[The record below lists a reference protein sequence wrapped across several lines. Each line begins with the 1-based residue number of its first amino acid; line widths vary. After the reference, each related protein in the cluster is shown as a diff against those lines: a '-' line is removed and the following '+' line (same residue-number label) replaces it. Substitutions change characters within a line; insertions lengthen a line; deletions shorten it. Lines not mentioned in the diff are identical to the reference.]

1 MNNISNIAKGVLI
14 GDGALAAF
22 IEIGRNKNCGVGL
35 FDYTTN
41 NGLRKLNTFN
51 NNPRTASYYSTLEKV
66 ENTPMSF
73 KRYLG
78 GNLVSAYNVDG
89 LDIGWAYT
97 TDVNNHRFSQGYVS
111 SADFESFQKLLRERY
126 FSNRKD
132 GKPQINNVILE
143 HGDVNSTKPGVGPV
157 NSRLFTEIDFSLPIG
172 KSETELLTFNF
183 KNSGIADN
191 VESIIEFNK
200 YDYTK
205 QYLGRQSLKDVY
217 KVDYNQSK
225 IDHVSYKETKIPSNY
240 NDSRDAF
247 IDSNGAEYGGVTIGN
262 NEDIVAYT
270 KKLFEAKKIGTLVN
284 RSDNNGVNRGRKLRE
299 GSPCRV
305 WTPIQQYSKIS
316 DLIRPNGGNT
326 YENLQKKLSVS
337 MRPNDG
343 STRLIKNSVLQENG
357 FVRITPTSTI
367 GKEGDNIKN
376 YMFSIEN
383 LAWKDNKHELSEEQ
397 KGPNDGRIMWFP
409 PYNLKFSENIN
420 VNWNGNSFI
429 GRGEQIYTYTNT
441 ERSGTLDFTLLID
454 HPSILNEWRGR
465 QDMGDDKD
473 YERDLLYFFTG
484 CDTLNMENKPKIFK
498 EENRQTTSGRSNND
512 SKPAQETIK
521 KLLIIYFPNAFSGQ
535 DYEDVDD
542 ALLKLYSY
550 EMNNNKTQINI
561 IDKNYSGSSNNNIN
575 SLSLNKDKTH
585 VELMTKFK
593 DFKEEDIF
601 TLNDLISVKRGY
613 KKVLNYYK
621 LEEVNAYYEGKYIFS
636 INRVSL
642 EEHCFSNK
650 NGNEFFIIEE
660 NSPKSTNGYYQLT
673 LNNIKINN
681 YSNFNFKYDSSSKD
695 IEVYYDNNYITT
707 LKYDIIDGEEVYW
720 DKNDDNMNYLYFSIE
735 EDENEGFDVIPD
747 DIDNWLK
754 YMFEYKVPCENLDDT
769 ITIDY
774 VNYDISEELLGEIAF
789 GINQSDYEISKQ
801 IIYGGASSHGSE
813 TMNKELAKKRANL
826 LVKVLNKIGLH
837 LVDYRYEEDL
847 IDVKGD
853 DINSKEAKLARYGAI
868 VLEYKQKNNSPSNDS
883 STTSMIGKDANSTEQ
898 STLQEATIVKEID
911 VKYSFDN
918 EYLYFENIGKN
929 ENMVSNI
936 LKRVRHFDPAFHSI
950 TPEGFNARL
959 TFLHQCT
966 RQGPTSAVNSGQFNT
981 ESNNYLKYAGNLSF
995 GRAPYCILRIGDF
1008 FNTKIMIESISINYD
1023 NSGGLQWD
1031 LNPEGAGVQPMLAN
1045 ISMNFKF
1052 LGGQDI
1058 AGPIEKLQNAISS
1071 NYYANASV
1079 YDKKAEINKEKN
1091 KS

>member
-97 TDVNNHRFSQGYVS
+97 TDVNNHRFSQGYAS
-111 SADFESFQKLLRERY
+111 SADFDSFQKLLRERY

-143 HGDVNSTKPGVGPV
+143 HGDENSTKPGVGPV

-183 KNSGIADN
+183 KNGGIAGN

-200 YDYTK
+200 YDY
-205 QYLGRQSLKDVY
+205 LGRQSSKDIY
-217 KVDYNQSK
+217 KVKYISKTDHLSYN
-225 IDHVSYKETKIPSNY
+225 ETKISSNY

-247 IDSNGAEYGGVTIGN
+247 IDGNGVEYGGVTIGN

-270 KKLFEAKKIGTLVN
+270 KKLFGAKKIGTLVN
-284 RSDNNGVNRGRKLRE
+284 RSNNNGVNRGRKLRE
-299 GSPCRV
+299 GSYCRV
-305 WTPIQQYSKIS
+305 WTPTRQYSKIS

-326 YENLQKKLSVS
+326 YENLQNNLSDS

-343 STRLIKNSVLQENG
+343 KTRLIKNSVLQENG

-367 GKEGDNIKN
+367 GEKSDNIKN

-383 LAWKDNKHELSEEQ
+383 LAWKDNKNELSDEQ

-465 QDMGDDKD
+465 QDMGDSER
-473 YERDLLYFFTG
+473 YETELLNFFAG
-484 CDTLNMENKPKIFK
+484 CDTLNMENKSKILK
-498 EENRQTTSGRSNND
+498 EEVRQTTSGSSNNNR
-512 SKPAQETIK
+512 KPAQETIK

-535 DYEDVDD
+535 DYNDVDD

-561 IDKNYSGSSNNNIN
+561 IDKNYSGSSDSNNIN
-575 SLSLNKDKTH
+575 SLSLNKDKK
-585 VELMTKFK
+585 LTKSKIKFS
-593 DFKEEDIF
+593 DFEEKDIF
-601 TLNDLISVKRGY
+601 TLNNLISIKGENVKY
-613 KKVLNYYK
+613 N
-621 LEEVNAYYEGKYIFS
+621 
-636 INRVSL
+636 
-642 EEHCFSNK
+642 
-650 NGNEFFIIEE
+650 
-660 NSPKSTNGYYQLT
+660 P
-673 LNNIKINN
+673 
-681 YSNFNFKYDSSSKD
+681 
-695 IEVYYDNNYITT
+695 
-707 LKYDIIDGEEVYW
+707 
-720 DKNDDNMNYLYFSIE
+720 
-735 EDENEGFDVIPD
+735 
-747 DIDNWLK
+747 
-754 YMFEYKVPCENLDDT
+754 
-769 ITIDY
+769 
-774 VNYDISEELLGEIAF
+774 
-789 GINQSDYEISKQ
+789 ISKVNDCNLSK
-801 IIYGGASSHGSE
+801 ITIYGGTSSHGNQ
-813 TMNKELAKKRANL
+813 TINNKLVNKRQLFIKKI
-826 LVKVLNKIGLH
+826 LNKINLNTQ
-837 LVDYRYEEDL
+837 DTTSEND
-847 IDVKGD
+847 IDTSNTNT
-853 DINSKEAKLARYGAI
+853 DINSKEAKLARYGAA
-868 VLEYKQKNNSPSNDS
+868 VLEYTQISNSPSHDS
-883 STTSMIGKDANSTEQ
+883 STTSMIGKDANLTEQ
-898 STLQEATIVKEID
+898 STPREATMVSEID

-1079 YDKKAEINKEKN
+1079 YDEKAEINKEKN

>member
-97 TDVNNHRFSQGYVS
+97 TDVNNHRFSQGYAS

-143 HGDVNSTKPGVGPV
+143 HGDVNSTKPGVGTV
-157 NSRLFTEIDFSLPIG
+157 DSRLFTEIDFSLPIG

-183 KNSGIADN
+183 KNGGITDN

-205 QYLGRQSLKDVY
+205 QYLGRQSSKDIY
-217 KVDYNQSK
+217 KVKYISKTDHLSYN
-225 IDHVSYKETKIPSNY
+225 ETKISSNY

-247 IDSNGAEYGGVTIGN
+247 IDGNGTEYGGVTIGN

-270 KKLFEAKKIGTLVN
+270 KKLFKDKKIGTLVN
-284 RSDNNGVNRGRKLRE
+284 RSSNDGVNRGRKLRE
-299 GSPCRV
+299 GSYCRV
-305 WTPIQQYSKIS
+305 WTPTRQYSKIS

-326 YENLQKKLSVS
+326 YENLQKKLSDS

-343 STRLIKNSVLQENG
+343 STRLIENSVLQENG

-367 GKEGDNIKN
+367 GEKSDNIKN

-383 LAWKDNKHELSEEQ
+383 LAWKDNKHELSDEQ

-465 QDMGDDKD
+465 QDMGDNKD

-484 CDTLNMENKPKIFK
+484 CDTLNMENKPKILK
-498 EENRQTTSGRSNND
+498 EEISQPLSNKPNIER
-512 SKPAQETIK
+512 KPAPETIQ

-535 DYEDVDD
+535 DYNDVDD

-550 EMNNNKTQINI
+550 EMDDSGEEIDI
-561 IDKNYSGSSNNNIN
+561 IDNKYSESSNNNTN
-575 SLSLNKDKTH
+575 SLSLNKNKKLTNSKN
-585 VELMTKFK
+585 KFK

-601 TLNDLISVKRGY
+601 TLNDLISVKRGD
-613 KKVLNYYK
+613 KKVLDYDK
-621 LEEVNAYYEGKYIFS
+621 LDKVGVYYEGKCIFS
-636 INRVSL
+636 ISRADW
-642 EEHCFSNK
+642 EEHRFSDED
-650 NGNEFFIIEE
+650 GNEFFIIEE
-660 NSPKSTNGYYQLT
+660 NPPKSIDGFYQLT

-681 YSNFNFKYDSSSKD
+681 YIFDFKYDSSSKD
-695 IEVYYDNNYITT
+695 IDVYYNNNYITT
-707 LKYDIIDGEEVYW
+707 LKYDYDIIGDEEAYW
-720 DKNDDNMNYLYFSIE
+720 DENATNDNYLYFSIE
-735 EDENEGFDVIPD
+735 EDEDGEVKVIPI
-747 DIDNWLK
+747 DIDDWLK
-754 YMFEYKVPCENLDDT
+754 YTFKYKVPCEDLDNT
-769 ITIDY
+769 IIIDY
-774 VNYDISEELLGEIAF
+774 VNYDISEELLGEMAF

-813 TMNKELAKKRANL
+813 TTNKELAKKRANL

-837 LVDYRYEEDL
+837 LVDYRYKEDL

-883 STTSMIGKDANSTEQ
+883 STTSMIGKDANSTGE
-898 STLQEATIVKEID
+898 SAPREATIVEEVD

-1071 NYYANASV
+1071 NYYANASI
-1079 YDKKAEINKEKN
+1079 YDIKAEINKEK
-1091 KS
+1091 K

>member
-78 GNLVSAYNVDG
+78 GNLVSAYNVDS

-97 TDVNNHRFSQGYVS
+97 TDVNNHRFSQGYAS

-157 NSRLFTEIDFSLPIG
+157 DSRLFTEIDFSLPIG

-183 KNSGIADN
+183 KNGGITDN

-205 QYLGRQSLKDVY
+205 QYSDRISSKDIY
-217 KVDYNQSK
+217 KVNYNPSK
-225 IDHVSYKETKIPSNY
+225 IDHESYEETKISSNY

-247 IDSNGAEYGGVTIGN
+247 IDSKDRTEYGGVTIGA

-270 KKLFEAKKIGTLVN
+270 KKLFDAKKIGTLVN
-284 RSDNNGVNRGRKLRE
+284 RSDNSGVTRGRKLLNE
-299 GSPCRV
+299 GSHCRV
-305 WTPIQQYSKIS
+305 WTPIRQYSKIS

-326 YENLQKKLSVS
+326 YENLQKKLSKS
-337 MRPNDG
+337 MRPNNCD
-343 STRLIKNSVLQENG
+343 TRLIKNSVLQENG

-367 GKEGDNIKN
+367 GKEGDNIKK

-383 LAWKDNKHELSEEQ
+383 LAWKDNKHKLSDEQ

-465 QDMGDDKD
+465 QDIGENEHYEKELLQFFAGCNTLDMDD
-473 YERDLLYFFTG
+473 
-484 CDTLNMENKPKIFK
+484 KPKIIK
-498 EENRQTTSGRSNND
+498 EVDSQTTNGSNNN
-512 SKPAQETIK
+512 SRPAPETIQ

-535 DYEDVDD
+535 DYQNVDE
-542 ALLKLYSY
+542 ALLKLHQY
-550 EMNNNKTQINI
+550 EMDNSGKKINI
-561 IDKNYSGSSNNNIN
+561 IDKKYSKSSNNNIN
-575 SLSLNKDKTH
+575 SFSLNKDKKYTMSKN
-585 VELMTKFK
+585 EFSG
-593 DFKEEDIF
+593 FKEEDIF
-601 TLNDLISVKRGY
+601 TLNDLISVEERDE
-613 KKVLNYYK
+613 KVLNYYK

-642 EEHCFSNK
+642 EEHCFSDE

-673 LNNIKINN
+673 LNDIKINN
-681 YSNFNFKYDSSSKD
+681 YSNFKFEYDSSSKD
-695 IEVYYDNNYITT
+695 IKVYYDNNYITT
-707 LKYDIIDGEEVYW
+707 LKYNIIDDEEVYW
-720 DKNDDNMNYLYFSIE
+720 DKNADNINYLYFSIE
-735 EDENEGFDVIPD
+735 EDEDGEVKVIPI
-747 DIDNWLK
+747 DIDDWLK

-774 VNYDISEELLGEIAF
+774 VNYDISEELLGEMAF
-789 GINQSDYEISKQ
+789 GINQSDYEISKTT
-801 IIYGGASSHGSE
+801 IYGGTSSHGSE
-813 TMNKELAKKRANL
+813 AINKELAEKRAIL
-826 LVKVLNKIGLH
+826 LYKVFTRIGL
-837 LVDYRYEEDL
+837 DSEIYRYKEVL

-883 STTSMIGKDANSTEQ
+883 STTSMIGKDANSTGE
-898 STLQEATIVKEID
+898 SAPREATIVEEVD

-918 EYLYFENIGKN
+918 EYLYFENIGKD

-1079 YDKKAEINKEKN
+1079 YDIKAEINKEK
-1091 KS
+1091 K

>member
-97 TDVNNHRFSQGYVS
+97 TDVNNHRFSQGYAS
-111 SADFESFQKLLRERY
+111 SADFDSFQKLLRERY

-183 KNSGIADN
+183 KNGGITDN

-205 QYLGRQSLKDVY
+205 QYLGRQSSKDIY
-217 KVDYNQSK
+217 KVKYISK
-225 IDHVSYKETKIPSNY
+225 IDHLSYNETKISSNY

-247 IDSNGAEYGGVTIGN
+247 IDGNGTEYGGVTIGN

-270 KKLFEAKKIGTLVN
+270 KKLFKDKKIGTLVN
-284 RSDNNGVNRGRKLRE
+284 RSSNDGVNRGRKLRE
-299 GSPCRV
+299 GSYCRV
-305 WTPIQQYSKIS
+305 WTPTRQYSKIS

-326 YENLQKKLSVS
+326 YENLQKKLSDS

-343 STRLIKNSVLQENG
+343 STRLIENSVLQENG

-367 GKEGDNIKN
+367 GKEGDNIKK

-383 LAWKDNKHELSEEQ
+383 LAWKDNKHKLSDEQ

-465 QDMGDDKD
+465 QDMGDNKD

-484 CDTLNMENKPKIFK
+484 CDTLNMENKPKTLK
-498 EENRQTTSGRSNND
+498 EENRQAISGSSSNN
-512 SKPAQETIK
+512 SYPASEPILK

-535 DYEDVDD
+535 DYEDVDE
-542 ALLKLYSY
+542 ALLKLHQY
-550 EMNNNKTQINI
+550 EMDNSGKKINI
-561 IDKNYSGSSNNNIN
+561 IDNNYSGNSDSNNIN
-575 SLSLNKDKTH
+575 SLSLNKEKKHTISK
-585 VELMTKFK
+585 TKFR
-593 DFKEEDIF
+593 DFEDKNII
-601 TLNDLISVKRGY
+601 TLNDLISIKD
-613 KKVLNYYK
+613 
-621 LEEVNAYYEGKYIFS
+621 
-636 INRVSL
+636 
-642 EEHCFSNK
+642 
-650 NGNEFFIIEE
+650 GN
-660 NSPKSTNGYYQLT
+660 
-673 LNNIKINN
+673 
-681 YSNFNFKYDSSSKD
+681 
-695 IEVYYDNNYITT
+695 V
-707 LKYDIIDGEEVYW
+707 
-720 DKNDDNMNYLYFSIE
+720 
-735 EDENEGFDVIPD
+735 
-747 DIDNWLK
+747 
-754 YMFEYKVPCENLDDT
+754 EYK
-769 ITIDY
+769 
-774 VNYDISEELLGEIAF
+774 S
-789 GINQSDYEISKQ
+789 ISKVDSCDLSKI
-801 IIYGGASSHGSE
+801 IIYGGASSHGNRN
-813 TMNKELAKKRANL
+813 TNINLVDKRQSFIRNI
-826 LVKVLNKIGLH
+826 LNKINLNIQ
-837 LVDYRYEEDL
+837 DITNIND
-847 IDVKGD
+847 IDTNNTNT
-853 DINSKEAKLARYGAI
+853 DINSKDAKLARYGAA
-868 VLEYKQKNNSPSNDS
+868 VLEYTQISDSPSNDS
-883 STTSMIGKDANSTEQ
+883 STTSIKGNDTKPIEQ
-898 STLQEATIVKEID
+898 SGKQEATMVTEID

-918 EYLYFENIGKN
+918 EYLYFENIGKD

-981 ESNNYLKYAGNLSF
+981 DSNNYLKYAGNLSF

-1079 YDKKAEINKEKN
+1079 YDKKAEINN
-1091 KS
+1091 KKK

>member
-97 TDVNNHRFSQGYVS
+97 TDVNNHRFSQGYAS
-111 SADFESFQKLLRERY
+111 SADFDSFQKLLRERY

-132 GKPQINNVILE
+132 GKPLINNVILE
-143 HGDVNSTKPGVGPV
+143 HGDKNQTISGVGPV

-183 KNSGIADN
+183 KNSGITNN

-200 YDYTK
+200 YNYTK
-205 QYLGRQSLKDVY
+205 QYLGYYSLKDIY
-217 KVDYNQSK
+217 KVNHNPSK
-225 IDHVSYKETKIPSNY
+225 TDHINYKETKIPSNY

-247 IDSNGAEYGGVTIGN
+247 IDSKNGTEYGGVIAGT
-262 NEDIVAYT
+262 NEDIVTYT
-270 KKLFEAKKIGTLVN
+270 KKLFDNKKISTLVN
-284 RSDNNGVNRGRKLRE
+284 RPNNNEVSRGRKLRE
-299 GSPCRV
+299 NSYCRV
-305 WTPIQQYSKIS
+305 WTPKRQYSKIS
-316 DLIRPNGGNT
+316 DLIRPNGENT
-326 YENLQKKLSVS
+326 YENLQKKLSES
-337 MRPNDG
+337 MRPHNG
-343 STRLIKNSVLQENG
+343 STRLIENSVLQGNG

-367 GKEGDNIKN
+367 GNKGDNIKN

-420 VNWNGNSFI
+420 VNWNGNNFI

-454 HPSILNEWRGR
+454 HPSILNEWRGL
-465 QDMGDDKD
+465 QDIGNEKW
-473 YERDLLYFFTG
+473 YETELLHFFAG
-484 CDTLNMENKPKIFK
+484 CDTLNMKDKPKIIN
-498 EENRQTTSGRSNND
+498 ETINNIVSGSSNNIM
-512 SKPAQETIK
+512 PAPEIIQ

-535 DYEDVDD
+535 DYEDVDK
-542 ALLKLYSY
+542 ALLKLYPY
-550 EMNNNKTQINI
+550 EMDNSQNPINI
-561 IDKNYSGSSNNNIN
+561 IDKNYSGSSNNIN
-575 SLSLNKDKTH
+575 RFSLNKDKTH
-585 VELMTKFK
+585 LKLMTKFK

-601 TLNDLISVKRGY
+601 TLNDLISVKRGD

-621 LEEVNAYYEGKYIFS
+621 LEEVNAYYKGKYIFS

-642 EEHCFSNK
+642 EEHCFSDE

-660 NSPKSTNGYYQLT
+660 TPPKSTNGYYQLT
-673 LNNIKINN
+673 LNNIIINN
-681 YSNFNFKYDSSSKD
+681 YSNFNFKYNSSSKD
-695 IEVYYDNNYITT
+695 IEVYYDNNYVTT
-707 LKYDIIDGEEVYW
+707 LKYNIIDDEEVYW
-720 DKNDDNMNYLYFSIE
+720 DENAANINYLYFSIE
-735 EDENEGFDVIPD
+735 EDEDGDVKVIPI
-747 DIDNWLK
+747 DIDDWLK

-837 LVDYRYEEDL
+837 LVDYSYEEDL

-853 DINSKEAKLARYGAI
+853 DINDKNAKLARYGAI
-868 VLEYKQKNNSPSNDS
+868 VLKYKQKNNSPSNDS

-1079 YDKKAEINKEKN
+1079 YDKKAETNNEKN

>member
-97 TDVNNHRFSQGYVS
+97 TDVNNHRFSQGYAS
-111 SADFESFQKLLRERY
+111 SADFDSFQKLLRERY

-132 GKPQINNVILE
+132 GKPLINNVILE
-143 HGDVNSTKPGVGPV
+143 HGDKNQTISGVGPV

-183 KNSGIADN
+183 KNSGITNN

-205 QYLGRQSLKDVY
+205 QYLGYNSLTKDIY
-217 KVDYNQSK
+217 KVNHNLSK
-225 IDHVSYKETKIPSNY
+225 TDHANYEETKLPLNY

-247 IDSNGAEYGGVTIGN
+247 IDSKNGTEYGGVITGT
-262 NEDIVAYT
+262 NEDIVTYT
-270 KKLFEAKKIGTLVN
+270 KKLFDNKKISTLVN
-284 RSDNNGVNRGRKLRE
+284 RSKNNEVSRGRKLKE
-299 GSPCRV
+299 NSYCRV
-305 WTPIQQYSKIS
+305 WTPKRQYSKFS
-316 DLIRPNGGNT
+316 DLIRPNGDNS
-326 YENLQKKLSVS
+326 YEKLQNKLSEN
-337 MRPNDG
+337 MRPNG
-343 STRLIKNSVLQENG
+343 STRLIENSVLQGNG

-367 GKEGDNIKN
+367 GNKGDNIKK

-397 KGPNDGRIMWFP
+397 KGKHGRIMWFP

-420 VNWNGNSFI
+420 VNWNGNNFI

-454 HPSILNEWRGR
+454 HPSILNEWRGQ
-465 QDMGDDKD
+465 QDIGNEKS
-473 YERDLLYFFTG
+473 YETELLHFFAG
-484 CDTLNMENKPKIFK
+484 CDTLNMEDKPKIIY
-498 EENRQTTSGRSNND
+498 ETTSNIVSGNNSNIT
-512 SKPAQETIK
+512 PAIETIK

-535 DYEDVDD
+535 DYDDVDK
-542 ALLKLYSY
+542 ALLKLNPY
-550 EMNNNKTQINI
+550 EMNSSKTPINI
-561 IDKNYSGSSNNNIN
+561 IDNKYSGSSDNKNIN
-575 SLSLNKDKTH
+575 SFSLNKDKGQTR
-585 VELMTKFK
+585 LKTYFK
-593 DFKEEDIF
+593 DFEDKNIF
-601 TLNDLISVKRGY
+601 TLNDLITINGGNV
-613 KKVLNYYK
+613 NYNPISMETDYK
-621 LEEVNAYYEGKYIFS
+621 LS
-636 INRVSL
+636 
-642 EEHCFSNK
+642 
-650 NGNEFFIIEE
+650 
-660 NSPKSTNGYYQLT
+660 
-673 LNNIKINN
+673 KIT
-681 YSNFNFKYDSSSKD
+681 F
-695 IEVYYDNNYITT
+695 
-707 LKYDIIDGEEVYW
+707 
-720 DKNDDNMNYLYFSIE
+720 
-735 EDENEGFDVIPD
+735 
-747 DIDNWLK
+747 
-754 YMFEYKVPCENLDDT
+754 
-769 ITIDY
+769 
-774 VNYDISEELLGEIAF
+774 
-789 GINQSDYEISKQ
+789 
-801 IIYGGASSHGSE
+801 YGGASSHGGQ
-813 TMNKELAKKRANL
+813 NINDELVSKRQSFIRKILDKINL
-826 LVKVLNKIGLH
+826 NAQNITNNSDIG
-837 LVDYRYEEDL
+837 
-847 IDVKGD
+847 ISTNNI
-853 DINSKEAKLARYGAI
+853 DINSKEAKLARYGAA
-868 VLEYKQKNNSPSNDS
+868 VLEYTRISNIPNSEDSTAFILTKNIDSNVQS
-883 STTSMIGKDANSTEQ
+883 AVRTETTMVSK
-898 STLQEATIVKEID
+898 ID
-911 VKYSFDN
+911 VDYSFDN
-918 EYLYFENIGKN
+918 EYLYFEKIGEN

-1079 YDKKAEINKEKN
+1079 YDKKAEINKEK
-1091 KS
+1091 K